1 MTLTKKQE
9 TFCQQVI
16 IQDTYSSAYRLAY
29 DCSKSTHE
37 TINVNA
43 SKLMRDTNI
52 IQRVKELKS
61 KVESKVLYT
70 VEKSIKRDLNLI
82 KMYEDALFILSN
94 KESNDAEVITA
105 ERTIKF
111 IAVSGYSSAQERLA
125 KQHGFYEEH
134 NRQRGTLKVREKVN
148 INFTNRR

>member
-37 TINVNA
+37 TVNVNA
-43 SKLMRDTNI
+43 SKLMSDTNI

-94 KESNDAEVITA
+94 EKSNDVEITTA

-111 IAVSGYSSAQERLA
+111 IMVSGYNSAQERLA

-148 INFTNRR
+148 INFTNKR

>member
-37 TINVNA
+37 TVNVNA

-61 KVESKVLYT
+61 KVESKILYT